1 MIMVGPDD
9 RVVRANVATQDLFG
23 RPFSQLV
30 GARIDDMARA
40 LFGALGPGSPRPHP
54 QER

>member
-1 MIMVGPDD
+1 MVGPDD

-30 GARIDDMARA
+30 GARVDDIARDA
-40 LFGALGPGSPRPHP
+40 ARSLGSPSRHPRP